1 MKVKDLSK
9 DETIAL
15 LKRKLEMSRKAN
27 LILKTKVKTLEE
39 KIKNRKYNYEAR

>member
-27 LILKTKVKTLEE
+27 LILKN
-39 KIKNRKYNYEAR
+39 KIKKLKEKNQKQAIQL